1 MFQGPFHLL
10 RKFTSSLSFKLS
22 FYAGLIL
29 FMALLAF
36 AYHSIKSQEQN
47 LLQRKIQAA
56 LKDSEVIKAALWK
69 GMMTKDREVI
79 SEILKAIGRSEVV
92 GRIDI
97 VDVKGAVH
105 YTSQEGRVL
114 PVEKASWEPL
124 LDDVETN
131 TAVRHRISQD
141 GLWLQVVNP
150 LNNQMSCGGPG
161 CHLKP
166 DQQSVLGALSMTM
179 PLAGVREEIYQT
191 AQKTVLFAFLLF
203 VCISTIVGLGV
214 IFLVNPSLRRLQSN
228 AAKMARGEYKPGRQ
242 AFTGGDEIAELSR
255 SFDEMSRRINERT
268 TRLAEARKMY
278 KSLFDSVPCYLTAV
292 DQDYRIVR
300 ANKAFREQ
308 FGEQVGK
315 HCYVGYK
322 GLDARCV
329 DCAVEKT
336 FADGL
341 THESEEVWQID
352 GRDVYVIVETAP
364 IFDDDGNMVEVLE
377 MSLDVTPLKQLQMEL
392 ERKKEDYKY
401 LFGHVPCYLT
411 VVNKDYR
418 IVQANQLF
426 REDFG
431 DQAGENCFRVY
442 KKLDTKCANC
452 PVEKTFADGES
463 HHSEEVWKRN
473 GEPTY
478 VLVHTAPVRDET
490 GKITGVIEMSTNI
503 TEIKRLQGELAVLGE
518 TIAGMSH
525 TIKNILSGLQ
535 GGVYVVDSGLERHK
549 QDRVR
554 EGWSMVKKNVEKIS
568 DLVKGI
574 LYASKEREPERIAVN
589 PGDLLAEVCDLYENR
604 ARAEH
609 IEIRR
614 EFDRSMK
621 QGLLDPAGMHSALA
635 NLVANAIQALRT
647 VTKADRRITVRA
659 KEHDGLLVMHVQD
672 NGPGIPEEIKEK
684 LFDKFY
690 STKGSQGTGLGLVIT
705 RKVVEEHGGTIRV
718 DSEPGRGTS
727 FIIEI
732 PFEPAQEGDGPKMAV
747 RGPAKAMS
755 G

>member
-1 MFQGPFHLL
+1 MRVMFKGPFHLF

-22 FYAGLIL
+22 FYAGVIL
-29 FMALLAF
+29 FLALLAF
-36 AYHSIKSQEQN
+36 AYHSIRSQEQN

-56 LKDSEVIKAALWK
+56 LKDSEVIKSALWK

-79 SEILKAIGRSEVV
+79 SEILKAIGRSEIV

-97 VDVKGAVH
+97 VDRKGAVH
-105 YTSQEGRVL
+105 YSSQHGRVL
-114 PVEKASWEPL
+114 PAEKLPLEPL
-124 LDDVETN
+124 LEEIETN
-131 TAVRHRISQD
+131 TAVRHRISAD
-141 GLWLQVVNP
+141 GLWLNVVNP
-150 LNNQMSCGGPG
+150 LNNQASCGGPG
-161 CHLKP
+161 CHLTPERDK
-166 DQQSVLGALSMTM
+166 VLGALSMTM
-179 PLAGVREEIYQT
+179 PLTAVREEIYKN
-191 AQKTVLFAFLLF
+191 ARKTVVFGFLLF

-214 IFLVNPSLRRLQSN
+214 IFLVNPSLRRLQEN
-228 AAKMARGEYKPGRQ
+228 AAKMARGEYRPE
-242 AFTGGDEIAELSR
+242 AEPSGGDEIAELSR

-268 TRLAEARKMY
+268 TRLTQARKMY

-292 DQDYRIVR
+292 DRDYRIVR
-300 ANKAFREQ
+300 ANNAFREQ
-308 FGEQVGK
+308 FGDQVGK

-322 GLDARCV
+322 GRASRCA
-329 DCAVEKT
+329 DCAVEST

-352 GRDVYVIVETAP
+352 GRNVYVIVETAP
-364 IFDDDGNMVEVLE
+364 IFDDEGNIAEVLE
-377 MSLDVTPLKQLQMEL
+377 MSLDVTRLKQLQMEL

-411 VVNKDYR
+411 VVNEDYR

-426 REDFG
+426 KADFG
-431 DQAGENCFRVY
+431 DRTGENCFAVY
-442 KKLDTKCANC
+442 KKLDSKCANC

-473 GEPTY
+473 GQPTY

-490 GKITGVIEMSTNI
+490 GAITGVIEMSTNI

-535 GGVYVVDSGLERHK
+535 GGVYVVDSGLQCGR
-549 QDRVR
+549 QDRVGD
-554 EGWSMVKKNVEKIS
+554 GWSMVKKNVEKIS

-574 LYASKEREPERIAVN
+574 LYASKERQPERIVCN
-589 PGDLLAEVCDLYENR
+589 PGEVLAEVCDLYENR
-604 ARAEH
+604 ARNEQ

-614 EFDRSMK
+614 EFDRDMRR
-621 QGLLDPAGMHSALA
+621 GLLDPLGIHSALA
-635 NLVANAIQALRT
+635 NLVANAVEALRT
-647 VTKADRRITVRA
+647 VSKRNRCIIVGAE
-659 KEHDGLLVMHVQD
+659 EHDGMLVMRVED
-672 NGPGIPEEIKEK
+672 NGPGIADEIKEK
-684 LFDKFY
+684 LFDRFY
-690 STKGSQGTGLGLVIT
+690 STKGSRGTGLGLVIT

-718 DSEPGRGTS
+718 DSEPGRGTG

-732 PFEPAQEGDGPKMAV
+732 PYEPAQEDDGLKLAV
-747 RGPAKAMS
+747 
-755 G
+755 